1 MKRTRKKH
9 NAAFK
14 AKGGAGGGQGGP
26 DDRRVGE

>member
-9 NAAFK
+9 NAVIK
-14 AKGGAGGGQGGP
+14 ANGLWWRRSGGP